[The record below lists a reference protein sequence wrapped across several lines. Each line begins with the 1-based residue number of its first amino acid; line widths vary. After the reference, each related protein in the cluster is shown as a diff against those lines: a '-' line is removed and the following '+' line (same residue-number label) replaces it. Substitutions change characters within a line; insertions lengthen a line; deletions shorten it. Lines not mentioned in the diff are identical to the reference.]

1 MICGFS
7 GCIDACLS
15 FTQADL
21 SHEEMCRHMRCNSED
36 GCALCRI
43 EVYIQAEDRTENDC
57 GEVLT
62 LLFGRYLFSRS
73 ASACVTVDVETCPL
87 TANNDGLVTFGP
99 FRFCSNHGRSDFHF
113 VAQNVTGTSC
123 SCRAA
128 ENCVIQRRMI
138 TQSDNLFSFV
148 EALELALNPIPCPL
162 NFHRFPDRHAEV
174 DDWSDDCD
182 TVKLCFDT
190 SFRDDAGR
198 NFFPEPVLPEVS
210 SHDLP
215 L

>member
-1 MICGFS
+1 MVCGLS
-7 GCIDACLS
+7 GCIDACLTL
-15 FTQADL
+15 TQADL

-43 EVYIQAEDRTENDC
+43 EVYMQAEDRTENDC
-57 GEVLT
+57 GDVLT
-62 LLFGRYLFSRS
+62 LLFGRYLYAHSPPTTMAWSLFDLS
-73 ASACVTVDVETCPL
+73 AFPSY
-87 TANNDGLVTFGP
+87 
-99 FRFCSNHGRSDFHF
+99 HGRSDFHS
-113 VAQNVTGTSC
+113 VAQHVTGTSC
-123 SCRAA
+123 CCRATD
-128 ENCVIQRRMI
+128 NCVIQKRMI
-138 TQSDNLFSFV
+138 TQSVDAVHSNNLFSFV
-148 EALELALNPIPCPL
+148 EALELALNSIPCPL

-182 TVKLCFDT
+182 TAKLCFDT